1 MPGTMSEVNMVGPSK
16 RAFVPI
22 PDDYY
27 DLTDEQQFAVCE
39 QIAEALIA
47 QMGEDP
53 GQAPEGPSGPG

>member
-1 MPGTMSEVNMVGPSK
+1 MNMVGPSR

-27 DLTDEQQFAVCE
+27 DLTDEQQLAVCE

-53 GQAPEGPSGPG
+53 GQAPEGPSGSG